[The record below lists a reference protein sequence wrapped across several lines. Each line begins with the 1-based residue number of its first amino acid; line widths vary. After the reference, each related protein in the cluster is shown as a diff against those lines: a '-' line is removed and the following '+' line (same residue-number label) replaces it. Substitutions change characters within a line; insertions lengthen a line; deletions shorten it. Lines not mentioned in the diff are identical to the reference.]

1 MNLWLSG
8 RGGVILQFFLII
20 NSAENVLSSSVQA
33 LPESHMDG
41 CVLQCRRQGRNCGVF
56 WVFEHPRNFWQK
68 FDAQKCRFKFIIM
81 GSGPQ

>member
-1 MNLWLSG
+1 MCYRVQCKRCQKATWM
-8 RGGVILQFFLII
+8 GVCY
-20 NSAENVLSSSVQA
+20 SVIVKA
-33 LPESHMDG
+33 
-41 CVLQCRRQGRNCGVF
+41 VTVGVF